1 MTVRCPRCGTL
12 YERPARA
19 RLGAGTTFRCAR
31 CRHIF
36 DTRPAEPTA
45 LSADASL
52 EADDDGPEF
61 TFGDEEV
68 LEVPPPKPPP
78 RAAAPEPARSG
89 AMPARFAL
97 RALFT
102 VTLGYAILSV
112 YLYTHPDR
120 TAQLLGR
127 LPVLGAPLVETRLS
141 PASILL
147 ADVRGDYRRVKG
159 EQLVFVISGTAV
171 NNASVA
177 VRGIQVEGKIRASEE
192 LRKVVFCG
200 AAPRDVQDLSL
211 REIALLQTLEPP
223 KDWALAPGEQASFVI
238 VFPGPPPDLKDFAAE
253 VVAVRT
259 PQRGA
264 GGLVA
269 GGPRPSGP

>member
-19 RLGAGTTFRCAR
+19 RLGSGSTFRCAR
-31 CRHIF
+31 CRHVF
-36 DTRPAEPTA
+36 DARPTEPAVSGDLA
-45 LSADASL
+45 L
-52 EADDDGPEF
+52 EPEDDGPEF
-61 TFGDEEV
+61 TFGNEEEV
-68 LEVPPPKPPP
+68 LEVPPPRPATQAPASEPP
-78 RAAAPEPARSG
+78 RSG
-89 AMPARFAL
+89 AVPARFAL
-97 RALFT
+97 RALLT
-102 VTLGYAILSV
+102 ITLGYAVLSV

-141 PASILL
+141 PASIQL

-177 VRGIQVEGKIRASEE
+177 VRGIQVEGKIRAAEE

-223 KDWALAPGEQASFVI
+223 KDWALAPGEQANFAI
-238 VFPGPPPDLKDFAAE
+238 VFPSPPADLKDFAAE
-253 VVAVRT
+253 VVAVRA
-259 PQRGA
+259 PRRPAARG
-264 GGLVA
+264 
-269 GGPRPSGP
+269 